1 MTTQGTLNVKLI
13 NQRGSLK
20 KEIHLIFTNQKGQY
34 TTKKIDT
41 IPEDQIS
48 IALTEKIKEDRSQS
62 LDVEFEE
69 DGDQLKKIREKG
81 TQWDRQEVILTI
93 RNDDDVDPFS
103 TNNSQPINNNVNIR
117 GEFHNPYNFIPT
129 PPRKNDNS
137 ELFDRAPVG
146 HGKYHQDYW
155 SGNITVKLKTKTP
168 LLIPDAGNATEDNN
182 GHKTYP
188 LRIGADGKPLLPITS
203 VKGALRSAYEMVT
216 NSRYSIFEKHED
228 RLAYRMPP
236 SIGLQLV
243 PARIENGNIC
253 LYSGTSD
260 IGNDGKPQG
269 AMYAAWLE
277 RYNRNNPNVSNHAQ
291 KYSNDNLPNHGD
303 RVIAWLEKYEKVNP
317 HNQRKMFSYWKVRRI
332 VLHGQNL
339 GSKPNQGHSSKSHKS
354 TGIMEK
360 VEGYVC
366 ITNKNIDNKH
376 DERVFFDTETP
387 ISITLTEGLRKK
399 WKELISNY
407 QDIHKSE
414 IDKGMQS
421 PPALQNA
428 IWSRHVTGGEAE
440 RNLSDGT
447 LCYAHVRRKGNNY
460 QVLNLYPVMITRGLY
475 DFSPDSLLD
484 DTFLQ
489 PAQDIK
495 ELSPA
500 DRVFGWVNQNSK
512 GSYKG
517 NLRINGLTCTTNN
530 CIENF
535 SDRGLPL
542 NILGQPQPSQAR
554 FYQAQD
560 KQGTPLNIGSE
571 KGKGYSNSN
580 QGLRGRKVY
589 PHQNLPAN
597 HWDNANQD
605 RTQQDNN
612 GHYQEY
618 YRPGSERD
626 DQNRSILGW
635 VKPNTEF
642 TFNIDITNLSTVEL
656 GALLLILD
664 LPENH
669 YHRLGGG
676 KPFGFGSVKLTIDWD
691 KTDLRKGED
700 WKEYYSS
707 LLKVDKP
714 DATVAKASI
723 GEFKQAVETSYNGK
737 FEEVSFIKAL
747 WVATQGYSDNL
758 PIHYPRLDRQP
769 NPNGEAF
776 KWFVKNERTGDNG
789 GLKVALPMLAND
801 GGLPRN
807 PS

>member
-1 MTTQGTLNVKLI
+1 MEGKFKIQKGNLTIVYIDKDKDNKEKKISPPNDELSASILEIKKTSVK
-13 NQRGSLK
+13 SLK
-20 KEIHLIFTNQKGQY
+20 DMEI
-34 TTKKIDT
+34 
-41 IPEDQIS
+41 
-48 IALTEKIKEDRSQS
+48 
-62 LDVEFEE
+62 EFDLV
-69 DGDQLKKIREKG
+69 DGKAQKIREKG
-81 TQWDRQEVILTI
+81 KSWEISAQAEAKQSKPATVLTSSIEVTG
-93 RNDDDVDPFS
+93 D
-103 TNNSQPINNNVNIR
+103 
-117 GEFHNPYNFIPT
+117 FHNPYNFIPT

-203 VKGALRSAYEMVT
+203 VKGALRLAYEIVT

-228 RLAYRMPP
+228 RLAYRTPAR
-236 SIGLQLV
+236 ITVV
-243 PARIENGNIC
+243 PARVE
-253 LYSGTSD
+253 SK
-260 IGNDGKPQG
+260 DGKLFLRIMDDTG
-269 AMYAAWLE
+269 LVGETARLK
-277 RYNRNNPNVSNHAQ
+277 RYEKNSKNKDKGESHVATKYKSKNR
-291 KYSNDNLPNHGD
+291 LPIHGD
-303 RVIAWLEKYEKVNP
+303 AVWVKLSR
-317 HNQRKMFSYWKVRRI
+317 
-332 VLHGQNL
+332 G
-339 GSKPNQGHSSKSHKS
+339 
-354 TGIMEK
+354 K
-360 VEGYVC
+360 VEEIIPRDQNPSNTSWKKGWVC
-366 ITNKNIDNKH
+366 VTGANINGKMN
-376 DERVFFDTETP
+376 ERVFIEQNNNDLIPVTPEIKSLWEELIRNYQQTHVKDLEKRKSKNQSPTAYLGGKPGETGWSKH
-387 ISITLTEGLRKK
+387 IWDE
-399 WKELISNY
+399 KEL
-407 QDIHKSE
+407 QFQE
-414 IDKGMQS
+414 
-421 PPALQNA
+421 
-428 IWSRHVTGGEAE
+428 
-440 RNLSDGT
+440 GT
-447 LCYAHVRRKGNNY
+447 LCYVELNNRGKITAIQPVTISRR
-460 QVLNLYPVMITRGLY
+460 LYKYP
-475 DFSPDSLLD
+475 PDDLLD
-484 DTFLQ
+484 DSLK
-489 PAQDIK
+489 PAQK
-495 ELSPA
+495 MEQLSPV
-500 DRVFGWVNQNSK
+500 DRVFGWVNQNGK

-517 NLRINGLTCTTNN
+517 NLRINALTCITDN

-535 SDRGLPL
+535 GNKGLPL

-560 KQGTPLNIGSE
+560 KKGTPLDNGSE

-664 LPENH
+664 LPKNH

-747 WVATQGYSDNL
+747 LVATQGYSDKL
-758 PIHYPRLDRQP
+758 PIHYPRLDIQP

-776 KWFVKNERTGDNG
+776 KWFVENERTGNSG

>member
-1 MTTQGTLNVKLI
+1 MTQGTLNVKVK
-13 NQRGSLK
+13 NQRGNLK
-20 KEIHLIFTNQKGQY
+20 KEIQLMFTNKKGQF

-48 IALTEKIKEDRSQS
+48 IALTEKIKEDKNQS
-62 LDVEFEE
+62 LDIEFEE

-81 TQWDRQEVILTI
+81 TQWDREEVVLKV
-93 RNDDDVDPFS
+93 RDDDDVDPFS
-103 TNNSQPINNNVNIR
+103 TNNPQPINNNVNIQ

-137 ELFDRAPVG
+137 ELDDRSPVG

-155 SGNITVKLKTKTP
+155 SGNITVKLTTKTP

-188 LRIGADGKPLLPITS
+188 LRIGADAKPLLPITS

-253 LYSGTSD
+253 LYSGASH

-269 AMYAAWLE
+269 AMYGAWLE

-291 KYSNDNLPNHGD
+291 KYSNDKLPNHGD
-303 RVIAWLEKYEKVNP
+303 RVVAWLEKYQKINHSGNP
-317 HNQRKMFSYWKVRRI
+317 IFSYWKVRRI
-332 VLHGQNL
+332 ALHGQNL
-339 GSKPNQGHSSKSHKS
+339 GNQPNQGGNFGRHRS
-354 TGIMEK
+354 TGTMKK

-376 DERVFFDTETP
+376 DERVFFNTETP
-387 ISITLTEGLRKK
+387 ISITLTEELRKK

-428 IWSRHVTGGEAE
+428 RWSRHVKGGEAE

-447 LCYAHVRRKGNNY
+447 LCYAHVRKNGNNY

-475 DFSPDSLLD
+475 EFSPESLLD
-484 DTFLQ
+484 DSLK
-489 PAQDIK
+489 PAQK
-495 ELSPA
+495 MEQLSPV
-500 DRVFGWVNQNSK
+500 DRVFGWVNQKGK

-517 NLRINGLTCTTNN
+517 NLRINALTCITDN
-530 CIENF
+530 CMENF
-535 SDRGLPL
+535 GNNGLPL

-560 KQGTPLNIGSE
+560 KQGNPLNTGSD
-571 KGKGYSNSN
+571 KGKSYGNSN

-597 HWDNANQD
+597 HWDNANLD
-605 RTQQDNN
+605 RTQQNNN

-635 VKPNTEF
+635 VKPDTKF

-669 YHRLGGG
+669 YHRLGEG
-676 KPFGFGSVKLTIDWD
+676 KPFGFGSVELNIDWD

-707 LLKVDKP
+707 LLPVSKP
-714 DATVAKASI
+714 DANIAKASI
-723 GEFKQAVETSYNGK
+723 EEFKQAITTSYGK
-737 FEEVSFIKAL
+737 QFEEVSFIKAL
-747 WVATQGYSDNL
+747 LVTTQGYSDNL
-758 PIHYPRLDRQP
+758 PIHYPRKQA
-769 NPNGEAF
+769 NPSKDVKIFE
-776 KWFVKNERTGDNG
+776 WFVDNENTNQQNG
-789 GLKVALPMLAND
+789 GLKVALPMLVND
-801 GGLPRN
+801 DGLPRN
-807 PS
+807 PR